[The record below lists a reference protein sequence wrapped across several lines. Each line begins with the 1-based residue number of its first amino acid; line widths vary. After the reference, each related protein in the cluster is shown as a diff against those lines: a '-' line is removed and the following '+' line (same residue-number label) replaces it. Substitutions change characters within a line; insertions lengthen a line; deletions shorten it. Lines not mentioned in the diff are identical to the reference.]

1 MGARNPVTTTTMSA
15 GPRTLSV
22 LISTHNRAALLD
34 RTLAYLNA
42 ARLPT
47 DWAVEILV
55 VTNACTDRTHPL
67 LERYASRPT
76 VLGRPR
82 IPLRWVAEPLPGKS
96 NALNRAIPLLTSNLV
111 AFVDDD
117 HRVDV
122 DYLDNICSASSRY
135 PDADILCGRILPDW
149 DGTEPPWVHDSGP
162 YRIYPLPVPRYDL
175 GEEPM
180 PSPDETAIPGGGNL
194 ILRTALFAKVG
205 PFSTDYGPVGHNL
218 SGGED
223 QEWVKRAI
231 AAGARLQYVPD
242 IVQYHYVDHL
252 RLKLAYL
259 LHKAFERSASVVRLS
274 DEAPAPHFIPPYM
287 IRKAAEYGVAALTS
301 ASRHTRRFHLVRV
314 AACLGE
320 IKGHLQARRDR
331 GTRSSA

>member
-1 MGARNPVTTTTMSA
+1 MSGGADSPAMNRR
-15 GPRTLSV
+15 RTLTV
-22 LISTHNRAALLD
+22 LISSHNRAALLD

-42 ARLPT
+42 ARLPP

-55 VTNACTDRTHPL
+55 VANACTDRTHAL
-67 LERYASRPT
+67 VERYASGAT
-76 VLGRPR
+76 AAGRSR

-96 NALNRAIPLLTSNLV
+96 NALNRAIPLLASDLV

-117 HRVDV
+117 HRVDA
-122 DYLDNICSASSRY
+122 DYLDNICIASLRY
-135 PDADILCGRILPDW
+135 PNADILCGRILPDW
-149 DGTEPPWVHDSGP
+149 DGTEPLWVHDKGP

-180 PSPDETAIPGGGNL
+180 PSPDEKAIPGGGNL
-194 ILRTALFAKVG
+194 VLRTALLAKVG
-205 PFSTDYGPVGHNL
+205 PFSADYGPVGHNL

-231 AAGARLQYVPD
+231 AAGARLQYVPE

-252 RLKLAYL
+252 RLKLGYL

-274 DEAPAPHFIPPYM
+274 DEPPAPHIVPPYM
-287 IRKAAEYGVAALTS
+287 IRKAAQYSLAALISTS
-301 ASRHTRRFHLVRV
+301 GQTRRFHLVRT

-320 IKGHLQARRDR
+320 IKGHLQARHDR
-331 GTRSSA
+331 GTRSRP